1 MAIIDDHGFRA
12 NVAMALLNQQG
23 LIWIG
28 WRAGTGGWQLPQGG
42 IEQGESAEDAL
53 WRELHEELGLHANHV
68 RILGR
73 TKEPIPY
80 IIPPHLRRRK
90 EARPVIGQ
98 LQTWFLLRF
107 LGSDAD
113 IHLDAGG
120 KAEFERYAWV
130 PYERPIE
137 LVAPFKR
144 DAYRRALE
152 ELAVYR
158 ETPQPKTPPP

>member
-1 MAIIDDHGFRA
+1 MAMIDDQGFRA
-12 NVAMALLNQQG
+12 NVAMALLNPQG

-28 WRAGTGGWQLPQGG
+28 HRADNGGWQLPQGG
-42 IEQGESAEDAL
+42 IEQDETPEDAL
-53 WRELHEELGLHANHV
+53 WRELHEELGLRPEHAA
-68 RILGR
+68 ILGR
-73 TKEPIPY
+73 TKDPISY

-107 LGSDAD
+107 LGRDED
-113 IHLDAGG
+113 IRLDAGNEI
-120 KAEFERYAWV
+120 EFDAYTWV

-144 DAYRRALE
+144 DAYRRALA
-152 ELAVYR
+152 ELAIHR
-158 ETPQPKTPPP
+158 GPKPPLPSV

>member
-28 WRAGTGGWQLPQGG
+28 RRADTGGWQLPQGG

-53 WRELHEELGLHANHV
+53 WRELHEELGLHSDHV

-73 TKEPIPY
+73 TRDPIPY

-107 LGSDAD
+107 LGRNED
-113 IHLDAGG
+113 IHLDAGREV
-120 KAEFERYAWV
+120 EFDRYAWV
-130 PYERPIE
+130 PYDRPIE

-144 DAYRRALE
+144 DAYRRALD
-152 ELAVYR
+152 ELAIYR
-158 ETPQPKTPPP
+158 EPPQPAAPPS